1 MPVPLIR
8 LGVLL
13 LALLLIVALVQGG
26 RLFVARRRRLALASE
41 PLRELPP
48 GNRLRILSFGS
59 ADCSQC
65 HTLQEPT
72 RRRLQALRG
81 PDIEVVEID
90 APASPDLASRY
101 HILTLP
107 STVLLNPAG
116 EPLAVNYGFAN
127 LEKLQAQID
136 AGLCAS
142 R

>member
-1 MPVPLIR
+1 MSVPLIR
-8 LGVLL
+8 LAVLL
-13 LALLLIVALVQGG
+13 LTLLLIAALVQGG
-26 RLFVARRRRLALASE
+26 RLFVTRQRKLALAAE
-41 PLRELPP
+41 PLRDLPP
-48 GNRLRILSFGS
+48 GNRLRILAFGS

-72 RRRLQALRG
+72 LRRLQALRG
-81 PDIEVVEID
+81 PEIEVVEID
-90 APASPDLASRY
+90 APAAPDLASRY

-107 STVLLNPAG
+107 STVLLNPTG

-136 AGLCAS
+136 AALCTS

>member
-1 MPVPLIR
+1 MPAPLIR
-8 LGVLL
+8 LGLL
-13 LALLLIVALVQGG
+13 LLTLLLIAALVQGG
-26 RLFVARRRRLALASE
+26 RFFVARQRRLALAAE
-41 PLRELPP
+41 PLRDLPP
-48 GNRLRILSFGS
+48 GNRLRILAFGS

-72 RRRLQALRG
+72 LRRLQALRASE
-81 PDIEVVEID
+81 IEVVEID

-136 AGLCAS
+136 AVLCAS